1 MNCNPAAGDGHY
13 YVKQNGRW
21 VCCKCGNTP

>member
-1 MNCNPAAGDGHY
+1 MNCDPATGDGHY

-21 VCCKCGNTP
+21 VCCKCGSPR